1 MKKALLILAVSLLAF
16 TANAGTITRSFN
28 NLKEFDGINIS
39 NSFDATLI
47 KGDDYSATVTID
59 TYYDDYL
66 DVSIVGTVLYVRMK
80 ELPPSLK
87 NLTRK
92 TMDIT
97 ITVPSITRLYL
108 TGTASVTS
116 DDEWVT
122 PVEQFTLNLSG
133 ASKAEKL
140 RISGAALKAEISDAS
155 KCSVIGDFISLD
167 ADISGASAATFSSE
181 ADDITLKT
189 SGTSKATFVG
199 KAESIN
205 AICTGSSY
213 MEGSALKVN
222 DAVIKCKGASKAT
235 IEAQESL
242 DVDLT
247 GASTCHYRSKNDA
260 LKVTPS
266 ISRASSFKKIN

>member
-28 NLKEFDGINIS
+28 NLNKFDGINIS
-39 NSFDATLI
+39 NSFDATLVQ
-47 KGDDYSATVTID
+47 GSDYSATVTID
-59 TYYDDYL
+59 TYYEEYL
-66 DVSIVGTVLYVRMK
+66 DVSVVGTVLYVRLK
-80 ELPPSLK
+80 ELPHSLK
-87 NLTRK
+87 NLTKK
-92 TMDIT
+92 TMDVT

-108 TGTASVTS
+108 TGTATATS
-116 DDEWVT
+116 DNEWVS

-140 RISGAALKAEISDAS
+140 RISGTALKAEISGAS
-155 KCSVIGDFISLD
+155 NCSLIGDFVALD
-167 ADISGASAATFSSE
+167 VDVSGASAVTLSSE
-181 ADDITLKT
+181 AEDITLKAT
-189 SGTSKATFVG
+189 GTSKATLFG
-199 KAESIN
+199 EADSIN

-213 MEGSALKVN
+213 LEGSSFKVN
-222 DAVIKCKGASKAT
+222 DAVIKCKGASKAI

-242 DVDLT
+242 DVDLS

-260 LKVTPS
+260 LKVIPN

>member
-1 MKKALLILAVSLLAF
+1 MKKALLILAATMLAF

-28 NLKEFDGINIS
+28 NLKNFDGINIS
-39 NSFDATLI
+39 NSFDATLVQ
-47 KGDDYSATVTID
+47 GDDYSATVTID
-59 TYYDDYL
+59 TYYEEYL
-66 DVSIVGTVLYVRMK
+66 DVSVVGTVLYVRLK
-80 ELPPSLK
+80 ELPHSIK
-87 NLTRK
+87 NLTKK
-92 TMDIT
+92 TMDVT

-108 TGTASVTS
+108 TGTATVTS
-116 DDEWVT
+116 DSEWIS

-140 RISGAALKAEISDAS
+140 RISGTALKAEISDAS
-155 KCSVIGDFISLD
+155 NCSVIGDFVSLD
-167 ADISGASAATFSSE
+167 IDISGASAATFSSE
-181 ADDITLKT
+181 AEEITLKAT
-189 SGTSKATFVG
+189 GTSKATLVG
-199 KAESIN
+199 EAESIN
-205 AICTGSSY
+205 ALCTGSSY
-213 MEGSALKVN
+213 MEGSSLKVN
-222 DAVIKCKGASKAT
+222 DAVIKCKGASKAV